1 MAAQKSIYRIA
12 RTLLLALAALLA
24 VGAVGS
30 MFMGSR
36 AVSQAKTAAVDQ
48 ARTIVENSLPITLA
62 PSDVVSAA
70 TDSKADLI
78 TSKITPVLLDPSAWD
93 DVAIWSLDGQIVYAT
108 DRSLIGQRPDEA
120 RSSVRDATE
129 NGTVSSEQR
138 DGMFSV
144 LIPLRFRS
152 DGPIS
157 AAIQLARPDDLIAA
171 AGRPWRYNA
180 ILMTLGLIVT
190 LFVLYRVM
198 RLSASASANASF
210 SPAIRDRVAPGL
222 PPQVAP
228 QRPLELASP
237 GLREEAEARRKAQE
251 RATSAEERL
260 TVIQEQYRKTLEEL
274 HITQRMLQE
283 RPASATTTGPDPE
296 VEARLL
302 KAEGQTRLLEGQL
315 AAMST
320 ERDKLARHIAEQA
333 KAAEVA
339 KAKGDPEADRKTRQ
353 IEQEAIG
360 LRAELEGAQ
369 TELSLTRRELDALK
383 PDAERAQEM
392 QQDLDAA
399 HVEALHAREAAESA
413 QSELAHATSELVD
426 VRNEL
431 RVLRTEEQK
440 ASIFGEE
447 LRVARAEIDS
457 LKASHA
463 ADLVERE
470 AELEARVRTAREEF
484 QTQLEQNEAE
494 TQRLLAEREEA
505 LTREAASSVAE
516 LRRAADEREAELQAK
531 LAEREAEL
539 QAQLAERE
547 AELQHRL
554 AEREATLQEQISEQA
569 EQLEH
574 KLTQREAELTARIAE
589 MEAGSIVTKG
599 ELDASN
605 AALATLKGELQA
617 ARDEIEAVTHDES
630 SRDEQ
635 VAKANEELVRSRTEI
650 ETLQH
655 ELGEIQR
662 GRDAFEAE
670 LQRATQEREALQA
683 ELAAASAEVQTELAR
698 GVELSTK
705 AEATEEALRGA
716 REAAMATEQE
726 LERIRSEQERLVS
739 AFEDAK
745 ARHAEELTVAKAA
758 AEASPDLE
766 EILRTSQERLAS
778 QTEKLI
784 EVEERAHS
792 AERQFADAVVRLDEV
807 EAELRHLQME
817 KALHDLQTERP
828 SADASAEDTTT
839 IPNAPL
845 EDRRSSTPFT
855 KELALDAK
863 KSLSHILGLTQ
874 IMKYKKDS
882 KDQTQLIKQLTAAA
896 RRLDHTVAD
905 LAEADSLA
913 HGVVELTIKRTD
925 LDALLKRV
933 VDESGIGTDHDVRID
948 SQPLVVGVDSLRVEQ
963 VVAGL
968 LRFCGD
974 RTATGKAITVRLG
987 SMDGGALIS
996 VEDPE
1001 PSSDGSLSPVI
1012 TRFVEMQ
1019 GGWTKIE
1026 SRDGGGSAFR
1036 VFLPDGGPSGETPA
1050 APPTD
1055 EVGGEEE
1062 PAAPG
1067 TLQIVV
1073 AEPGEQDGS
1082 DAWSG
1087 SEEQLFVQE
1096 LHRLHAED

>member
-1 MAAQKSIYRIA
+1 MAGQRNIYRIA

-30 MFMGSR
+30 MFLGSR
-36 AVSQAKTAAVDQ
+36 AVSQAKASAVDQ
-48 ARTIVENSLPITLA
+48 ARTIVENSLPLTLA
-62 PSDVVSAA
+62 PGDVSAPA

-78 TSKITPVLLDPSAWD
+78 TAKITPVLLDPSAWD
-93 DVAIWSLDGQIVYAT
+93 DVAIWSLDGTIVYST
-108 DRSLIGQRPDEA
+108 DRSLIGQRPEEA

-129 NGTVSSEQR
+129 SGTVSSEQH
-138 DGMFSV
+138 DGMLSV
-144 LIPLRFRS
+144 LVPLRFRN

-157 AAIQLARPDDLIAA
+157 AAIQLARPDDVITA

-180 ILMTLGLIVT
+180 ILMTIGLIIT
-190 LFVLYRVM
+190 LLVLYRVM
-198 RLSASASANASF
+198 RLSATSTTNASF
-210 SPAIRDRVAPGL
+210 SNFTRERVAPT
-222 PPQVAP
+222 PASSV
-228 QRPLELASP
+228 QRPLELPSP
-237 GLREEAEARRKAQE
+237 GLREEADARRKAEE
-251 RATSAEERL
+251 RATAAEERL
-260 TVIQEQYRKTLEEL
+260 NVIQDQYRKTLEEL
-274 HITQRMLQE
+274 HVTQRMLQE
-283 RPASATTTGPDPE
+283 RPAASGPDPE
-296 VEARLL
+296 TETRLL
-302 KAEGQTRLLEGQL
+302 KAEGQARLVEGQL
-315 AAMST
+315 KAMSI

-333 KAAEVA
+333 KA
-339 KAKGDPEADRKTRQ
+339 KGDKSDKVDPEIERRARQ
-353 IEQEAIG
+353 VEQEAIG

-369 TELSLTRRELDALK
+369 TELSVTRRELDALK
-383 PDAERAQEM
+383 AQAARAQEI
-392 QQDLDAA
+392 QEDLDNA

-413 QSELAHATSELVD
+413 QSELARATSELDD

-431 RVLRTEEQK
+431 RALRTEEQK
-440 ASIFGEE
+440 ASVFGEE
-447 LRVARAEIDS
+447 LRAARAELDS
-457 LKASHA
+457 LKASHRA
-463 ADLVERE
+463 ELIERE
-470 AELEARVRTAREEF
+470 ADLETRVRTAREEF
-484 QTQLEQNEAE
+484 QALLEETQSKAKRQLE
-494 TQRLLAEREEA
+494 EREEV
-505 LTREAASSVAE
+505 LTTEAIAAVAD
-516 LRRAADEREAELQAK
+516 LRRET
-531 LAEREAEL
+531 AEREAEL
-539 QAQLAERE
+539 QRAAAEREAELQTKLAERE

-554 AEREATLQEQISEQA
+554 AERESELQEQISEQA
-569 EQLEH
+569 MLLEQRLS
-574 KLTQREAELTARIAE
+574 QRESELTTRVAE
-589 MEAGSIVTKG
+589 VEAAASSTKS
-599 ELDASN
+599 ELDAAN
-605 AALATLKGELQA
+605 AELEQVRTQLQA
-617 ARDEIEAVTHDES
+617 ARDEIEAASHDGS

-655 ELGEIQR
+655 ELAEIQR
-662 GRDAFEAE
+662 GRQGAENE
-670 LQRATQEREALQA
+670 LQKASREREALER
-683 ELAAASAEVQTELAR
+683 ELVSASAEVQAELTR
-698 GVELSTK
+698 GVELSAK
-705 AEATEEALRGA
+705 ADAAEQELRAA
-716 REAAMATEQE
+716 REAASATEQE
-726 LERIRSEQERLVS
+726 LERLRAEQETLVS

-745 ARHAEELTVAKAA
+745 ARHATEIAAATAAA
-758 AEASPDLE
+758 AEKPDLE
-766 EILRTSQERLAS
+766 EVLRASQERLAS

-792 AERQFADAVVRLDEV
+792 AERQFADSVVRLEEV

-817 KALHDLQTERP
+817 KALHDLQSERP
-828 SADASAEDTTT
+828 AEEVTTVDAT
-839 IPNAPL
+839 IPNVPL

-882 KDQTQLIKQLTAAA
+882 KDQAQLIKQLTAAA

-925 LDALLKRV
+925 LEALLKRV
-933 VDESGIGTDHDVRID
+933 VDESGIGSDHDVRID

-974 RTATGKAITVRLG
+974 RTATGKAITVRLEP
-987 SMDGGALIS
+987 MKGGALVS

-1026 SRDGGGSAFR
+1026 NRDGGGSAFR
-1036 VFLPDGGPSGETPA
+1036 VFLPDGGPSGEQTA
-1050 APPTD
+1050 ALADDDTND
-1055 EVGGEEE
+1055 EEE
-1062 PAAPG
+1062 PSAPG

-1073 AEPGEQDGS
+1073 AEPAEQRSADS
-1082 DAWSG
+1082 WAG